1 MYHVRIL
8 TTREKK
14 HYLSPYNKS
23 SRNQVGWIIDLN
35 SVDLI
40 FDIRN
45 KYFKGTSRRIYII

>member
-8 TTREKK
+8 TTREEK

-23 SRNQVGWIIDLN
+23 SRNQVEWTIDLN